1 MRFLWQLLFHIFQK
15 LAFECACK
23 IEELD
28 KQEESR
34 KTKKIDTLLK
44 KDKLSDKESKELDSL
59 LGKENEIVLLR

>member
-1 MRFLWQLLFHIFQK
+1 MRFFWEWLFFFFQK
-15 LAFECACK
+15 LAFKCACK

-34 KTKKIDTLLK
+34 KTKKIDALLK

-59 LGKENEIVLLR
+59 LDEEIILLK